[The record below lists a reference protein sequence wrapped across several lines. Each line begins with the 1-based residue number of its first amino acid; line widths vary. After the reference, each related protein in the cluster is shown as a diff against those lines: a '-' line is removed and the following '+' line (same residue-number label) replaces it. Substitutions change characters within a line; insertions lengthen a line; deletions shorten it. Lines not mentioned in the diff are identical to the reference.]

1 VTIQR
6 RYGASSVGA
15 WIWNQSSNLQ
25 RVDKRSVST
34 FMSAKLLNPIVRSA
48 ARAGL
53 PLPGL
58 VVLETTGRRSGE
70 ARRIGVGKALV
81 GDTLWIVA
89 EHGRRAAYVQN
100 IESNP
105 RVRVRL
111 GRSWRMGTAHVLPD
125 DDWRERQR
133 HMPNRVNS
141 AAVRL
146 MGSDPVTVRIDLDP
160 QGDPAS
166 PSG

>member
-1 VTIQR
+1 V
-6 RYGASSVGA
+6 
-15 WIWNQSSNLQ
+15 
-25 RVDKRSVST
+25 RVDKRRIST
-34 FMSAKLLNPIVRSA
+34 FLSAKLLNPAVRTA

-58 VVLETTGRRSGE
+58 ALLETTGRRSGLP
-70 ARRIGVGKALV
+70 RRIGVGKALE
-81 GDTLWIVA
+81 GDTLWVVA
-89 EHGRRAAYVQN
+89 EHGRRAAYVRN
-100 IESNP
+100 IEADP

-111 GRSWRMGTAHVLPD
+111 GRGWRTGTARVLPD

-133 HMPNRVNS
+133 RMPNRLNS

-160 QGDPAS
+160 AAPPGAAPPPA
-166 PSG
+166 G